1 VAGDLLSAGEI
12 KLLVSSS
19 PAETRAAMTHS
30 EFALLDEARGLIDPE
45 LRTFGHVVVDEAQN
59 LTPMELRMVVR
70 RARRQSI
77 TVLGDIAQ
85 RTAEARLST
94 WERVLGDAG
103 VERLAIEELL
113 VSYRVPD
120 DFLQVAASLHPEA
133 NVPEGVRRAPWP
145 AVSIAT
151 AAVGETAL
159 ALADRME
166 AEVVG
171 SVGVIVP
178 AALHDAVAEVFGGRA
193 RDVEESLSAGVN
205 IVDLAAIKGL
215 EFDAAVVVEPAA
227 ILRERPDGGRGGL
240 YTALTRSTRALA
252 VVHSEPLPAELA
264 EAGDLRAVRD
274 VEGWGPT
281 TPSSTPR
288 P

>member
-1 VAGDLLSAGEI
+1 
-12 KLLVSSS
+12 
-19 PAETRAAMTHS
+19 
-30 EFALLDEARGLIDPE
+30 
-45 LRTFGHVVVDEAQN
+45 
-59 LTPMELRMVVR
+59 
-70 RARRQSI
+70 
-77 TVLGDIAQ
+77 
-85 RTAEARLST
+85 LST

-103 VERLAIEELL
+103 VERIAIEELL

-120 DFLQVAASLHPEA
+120 DFLQVAATLHPEA
-133 NVPEGVRRAPWP
+133 NVPEGVRRATWP

-151 AAVGETAL
+151 AELGETAL
-159 ALADRME
+159 ALAERME

-178 AALHDAVAEVFGGRA
+178 AELHDAVAAAFGDRA

-252 VVHSEPLPAELA
+252 VVHAEPLPDELA
-264 EAGDLRAVRD
+264 AADDLRAVASAA
-274 VEGWGPT
+274 GWAST
-281 TPSSTPR
+281 APSSTR
-288 P
+288 